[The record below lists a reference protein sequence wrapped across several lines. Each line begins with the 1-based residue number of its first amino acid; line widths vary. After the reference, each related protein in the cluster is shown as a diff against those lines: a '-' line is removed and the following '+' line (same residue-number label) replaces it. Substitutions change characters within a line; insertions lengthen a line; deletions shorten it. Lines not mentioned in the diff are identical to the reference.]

1 MAASG
6 TPWMPGIRLYGHVSA
21 SFGLAD
27 GAAATRRCLEACD
40 LTVDCVDLKLA
51 THPSAGPAALVDL
64 SPASQRQQLNHW
76 LLDLVHTNPNVLAA
90 TPGLLDPSSL
100 TAPLRIGYWA
110 WELETFPDGWE
121 PFFTHYDE
129 IWCPSAYCAQS
140 LSQRSPVPV
149 VPLPHLPD
157 WPRLDA
163 LHQQRRQRQRSG
175 DPFRFLTLFDFWSTP
190 ERKNPA
196 GAIAAF
202 QAAFPP
208 EQASADPPV
217 ELLVKTSSAEQFPRQ
232 RRQLEA
238 LAGGD
243 PRVRWRDGLLSR
255 DALDALFCDADA
267 LVSLHRAEGFGL
279 NLADAMAIELPVI
292 ATGYSANLEF
302 MPPASAELVPWQ
314 PCTVQ
319 ARCGDYRTGM
329 PWAEPDLEA
338 AAAAM
343 RRLVD
348 QPAWAAAL
356 ARRGAAAVRERLA
369 TRRLTAIV
377 RQRLAQILLQPSR
390 RQLLGE
396 LPPDHHAS
404 VLEWS
409 HALSPR

>member
-1 MAASG
+1 MLDV
-6 TPWMPGIRLYGHVSA
+6 RLHGHISA

-27 GAAATRRCLEACD
+27 GAAATRRCLEASGCR
-40 LTVDCVDLKLA
+40 VSCIDLKLA
-51 THPSAGPAALVDL
+51 THPSIQDSASIPTEPLPQAQG
-64 SPASQRQQLNHW
+64 SPTRW

-90 TPGLLDPSSL
+90 TPGLLDPARL

-110 WELETFPDGWE
+110 WELEVFPDGWE
-121 PFFTHYDE
+121 HHFRDYDE

-163 LHQQRRQRQRSG
+163 LRQQRQQRQRSAS
-175 DPFRFLTLFDFWSTP
+175 PFRFLTLFDFWSTQ

-202 QAAFPP
+202 HAAFPP
-208 EQASADPPV
+208 EQAADDPPV
-217 ELLVKTSSAEQFPRQ
+217 ELLIKTSSAEQFPRQ
-232 RRQLEA
+232 RDELEA

-243 PRVRWRDGLLSR
+243 PRVRWLDGLLSR
-255 DALDALFCDADA
+255 EALDNLFCDADA

-302 MPPASAELVPWQ
+302 MPPGTAELVSWSPT
-314 PCTVQ
+314 TV
-319 ARCGDYRTGM
+319 AHTCGDYRSGM
-329 PWAEPDLEA
+329 PWAEPDLHA

-343 RRLVD
+343 RRLVE

-356 ARRGAAAVRERLA
+356 GSRSAEV
-369 TRRLTAIV
+369 V
-377 RQRLAQILLQPSR
+377 RQRLAAERLTGIVHQRLAQALLKPSR
-390 RQLLGE
+390 RQLLAE
-396 LPPDHHAS
+396 LPPNHHARL
-404 VLEWS
+404 LEWS
-409 HALSPR
+409 EEVSPR